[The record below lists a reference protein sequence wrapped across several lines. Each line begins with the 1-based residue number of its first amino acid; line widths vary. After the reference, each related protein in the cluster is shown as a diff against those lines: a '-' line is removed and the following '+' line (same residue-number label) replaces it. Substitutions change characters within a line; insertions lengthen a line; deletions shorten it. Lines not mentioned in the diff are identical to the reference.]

1 MILLCIIVYYII
13 SYSILSPPRPPKRVE
28 GRGEGIERVRA
39 AKLYIYIY
47 IYIYSY
53 YMYVYI
59 YILCIHNYKH
69 VYTYIYIYRER
80 ERDVHIIIYIYIYM
94 LCYIISYYGMFIIEP
109 RNLQTRGWVGRGPS
123 PHNVMASYSCMTWY
137 STLWADMFQLS
148 ADVRP
153 ICCIW

>member
-59 YILCIHNYKH
+59 YIYYVYITINMCIYI
-69 VYTYIYIYRER
+69 YIYIYRER
-80 ERDVHIIIYIYIYM
+80 EMYTSLYIYIYT
-94 LCYIISYYGMFIIEP
+94 CYVILYHIMVCSLLNREIFKQGAELGVVP
-109 RNLQTRGWVGRGPS
+109 L
-123 PHNVMASYSCMTWY
+123 
-137 STLWADMFQLS
+137 
-148 ADVRP
+148 P
-153 ICCIW
+153 IMSWHHTAA